1 MAIDNPR
8 LDNPRLAVLI
18 DADNVPAAIADGLFD
33 EVATLGDASVR
44 RIYGDFAGPH
54 LGKWREVLAAHAI
67 NPTQQFAYTKG
78 KNASDITLVIEAMDL
93 LHDGRVDGFCLVSSD
108 SDLTRLAS
116 RIREQGLVVY
126 GFGAEKTPDAFVK
139 ACTRFIYIENLVG
152 AKPVEAAKPKP
163 RRATKAP
170 EPGPEPEPEPEP
182 GLETGPEAEPG
193 RDDVSPP
200 TRRAPRE
207 AVPLIL
213 RAMDRVDDEDDWFPV
228 SQVGQVLYKLHPD
241 FDPRSYGSARLSSLI
256 RASGAFEYRKQG
268 GGQFRL
274 VIDPSRRD

>member
-1 MAIDNPR
+1 MADTPTWGQR
-8 LDNPRLAVLI
+8 GANPRLAVLI

-33 EVATLGDASVR
+33 EIATLGDATVR

-139 ACTRFIYIENLVG
+139 ACTRFIYIENLVPEKE
-152 AKPVEAAKPKP
+152 AKP
-163 RRATKAP
+163 
-170 EPGPEPEPEPEP
+170 
-182 GLETGPEAEPG
+182 
-193 RDDVSPP
+193 
-200 TRRAPRE
+200 APRE
-207 AVPLIL
+207 RPGEAARPADPEDIEPATRRTPRDAVPLIL

-241 FDPRSYGSARLSSLI
+241 FDPRSYGAARLSSLI
-256 RASGAFEYRKQG
+256 RATGAFEYRKTA

-274 VIDPSRRD
+274 VIDPSRKD